1 MIAIDSSVL
10 VRYFVQDDPSQ
21 AAAATRLLEEHL
33 SPTTPGL
40 ITTVALHETAW
51 VLQRI
56 YKLQPDEVRSIFV
69 HLLDAPN
76 LVVEHFEQVAEAL
89 EAPSAF
95 SDALIHFVGQA
106 SGCTKTVTFDKRFAR
121 LKGVELLV

>member
-1 MIAIDSSVL
+1 MIAIDSSIL
-10 VRYFVQDDPSQ
+10 VRYFVQDDPGQ
-21 AAAATRLLEEHL
+21 AAAATRLLEDQL
-33 SPTTPGL
+33 SSTMPGL
-40 ITTVALHETAW
+40 VTTVALHETAW

-56 YKLQPDEVRSIFV
+56 YKLPPDEVRPIF
-69 HLLDAPN
+69 LQMLDAPN
-76 LVVEHFEQVAEAL
+76 LVVEHVEQVAEAL
-89 EAPSAF
+89 EARAGF